1 MFGIMFGFKVVAHLE
16 DDSVGG
22 LQNSVTRMLQADPD
36 FGEFILS
43 KFFLARSHLASHL
56 NTHNDI
62 PHHDI
67 QKGCIFWFFTWHILQ
82 LLYIV
87 LFSGS

>member
-22 LQNSVTRMLQADPD
+22 LQNSITRMLQADPD

-43 KFFLARSHLASHL
+43 NFFII
-56 NTHNDI
+56 I
-62 PHHDI
+62 PNCRLV
-67 QKGCIFWFFTWHILQ
+67 QCLRLT
-82 LLYIV
+82 
-87 LFSGS
+87 

>member
-1 MFGIMFGFKVVAHLE
+1 MKTE
-16 DDSVGG
+16 
-22 LQNSVTRMLQADPD
+22 
-36 FGEFILS
+36 
-43 KFFLARSHLASHL
+43 KLARSHLASHL

-62 PHHDI
+62 PNHDI